1 MFGVKLNKYG
11 KFSPIW
17 KLWEAV
23 ARHNFK
29 WLYKAEAYLG
39 EAAAYKKSKEVWK

>member
-17 KLWEAV
+17 KWEAV

-29 WLYKAEAYLG
+29 WLYKADAYLG
-39 EAAAYKKSKEVWK
+39 EADA